1 MAGTRARGGM
11 IPMSKCAGGGNSGGL
26 APGVGGGLALV
37 GVGGGLALVGCC
49 GWLTLFGLAFG
60 GARLGLTTNAILGG
74 GLPSVERGAA
84 LG

>member
-26 APGVGGGLALV
+26 AP